1 MQNPYSMRKT
11 PLQNVLRILFFLCVF
26 FALIYPFLQREPD
39 YGVPV
44 PEEMSK
50 PIPDFAQMESTPAKK
65 QAFFDYLRPAVKYH
79 NQIILK
85 ERALLQ
91 ALQQKMDGNERL
103 SKVQKRKLAKIAG
116 KYGVDEVPENSK
128 DFNRLLR
135 RVDIVPLELVL
146 AQAANESA
154 WGTSRFARKG
164 YNFFGMW
171 CFRRGCGFVPSARDD
186 DAAHEV
192 AKFRDLSHAVSAY
205 LRNINTHYAYS
216 ELRGIRARLR
226 NNQQQIAAEPL
237 AQGLMSYSERGQ
249 DYIDELLEMIRFN
262 RKYIGA

>member
-1 MQNPYSMRKT
+1 MQKLSFMREN
-11 PLQNVLRILFFLCVF
+11 PLQFRLGIFLVACLV
-26 FALIYPFLQREPD
+26 AVLIYFVVPSEPE
-39 YGVPV
+39 YGIPV
-44 PEEMSK
+44 PEEMSDS
-50 PIPDFAQMESTPAKK
+50 IPDFAEFTDIPTKK

-79 NQIILK
+79 NQIILA

-91 ALQQKMDGNERL
+91 AIAQKMESGQKL
-103 SKVQKRKLAKIAG
+103 SQVQQDKLAKISG
-116 KYGVDEVPENSK
+116 KYRLEETPSDVNSIS
-128 DFNRLLR
+128 NLLR
-135 RVDIVPLELVL
+135 QVDIVPLELVL

-171 CFRRGCGFVPSARDD
+171 CFRKGCGFVPKSRDD
-186 DAAHEV
+186 DAVHEV
-192 AKFRDLSHAVSAY
+192 AKFRDLSHAVRAY

-216 ELRGIRARLR
+216 DLRDIRARLR
-226 NNQQQIAAEPL
+226 SNQKEIAAEPL

-262 RKYIGA
+262 RKYIDA